1 MKRAYPKRTSQA
13 GFTIVELM
21 IATLVFS
28 MVLVVVTI
36 GVMTFTKS
44 YYRGITQSNTQNTAR
59 SVIENITQAIQ
70 FSGDKVTSP
79 ISTAGSG
86 SSVGFCIGNQRYS
99 YQPGWQLVDGTP
111 NVSLKQTRHELV
123 MDSPGDCSGLSAQ
136 DVTKTPTGTE
146 LLSPHMRIAKLS
158 VSQVGTTGMYK
169 VTLRVVYGDADLLYS
184 PSGNAAGAAAPDA
197 ACKVS
202 IAGSQFCATSELSSV
217 VGKRIE

>member
-1 MKRAYPKRTSQA
+1 MKSIARKQNHQA
-13 GFTIVELM
+13 GFTIVELL

-79 ISTAGSG
+79 IGTAGSG

-99 YQPGWQLVDGTP
+99 YRLGWQLVDGTP
-111 NVSLKQTRHELV
+111 SVALKQTNHELM
-123 MDSPGDCSGLSAQ
+123 MDNSGDCSGMNAQ
-136 DVTKTPTGTE
+136 DVTTTPTGTE
-146 LLSPHMRIAKLS
+146 LLSPHMRVAKLS
-158 VSQVGTTGMYK
+158 VGQIGSTNMYK
-169 VTLRVVYGDADLLYS
+169 VTLRVVYGDAALLYS

-202 IAGSQFCATSELSSV
+202 IAGSQFCAVSELSSV
-217 VGKRIE
+217 VGKRIQ